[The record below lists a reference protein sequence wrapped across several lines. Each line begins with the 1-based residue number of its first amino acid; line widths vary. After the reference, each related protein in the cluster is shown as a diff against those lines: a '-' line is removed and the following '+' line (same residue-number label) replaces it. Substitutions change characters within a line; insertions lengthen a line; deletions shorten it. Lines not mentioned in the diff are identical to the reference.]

1 VFAII
6 GGFVVGAALHD
17 QRSLVEQWKTR
28 VSPLVN
34 AFFLP
39 IFFAYTGL
47 RTDFGTLSRAGEWG
61 VCLMVVGVAFVS
73 KLAGAYAGARL
84 VGESNRSALAIGVC
98 MNTRALMELIAINV
112 GYDLGVIP
120 RSMFAMLVIMA
131 ITSTFM
137 ATPLI
142 RWLLR
147 GQESSSAVVPEQ
159 EGPEPAHPVTRRAG
173 RHAPPRLADETVS

>member
-1 VFAII
+1 MTLWARS
-6 GGFVVGAALHD
+6 GSLAAH
-17 QRSLVEQWKTR
+17 SLFQKMAV
-28 VSPLVN
+28 
-34 AFFLP
+34 
-39 IFFAYTGL
+39 I
-47 RTDFGTLSRAGEWG
+47 
-61 VCLMVVGVAFVS
+61 GVAFVS

-98 MNTRALMELIAINV
+98 MNTRALMELVAINI

-147 GQESSSAVVPEQ
+147 GQESSGAVVTGRPV
-159 EGPEPAHPVTRRAG
+159 PARPA
-173 RHAPPRLADETVS
+173 A